1 MTAADPRPPTPDPA
15 QPQEAEALRAAR
27 LEERASKAK
36 KFVERVDTVAEKN
49 EERKARPR
57 APRPPPH
64 VTIRS
69 RDEDATAPRGTH
81 ASLQFRSRAFHRFRA
96 PKIAPRP
103 TSPPDEAV
111 SRPPTTHQ
119 ALLAAQTARKL
130 EAAEQKRAR
139 ALAAVAFRGA
149 DAGARV
155 KAAALAA
162 TRLAS
167 DRSVRVRRK
176 LDSAAAR
183 RDRVLELVS
192 GKAAFFNIRA
202 ERAVA
207 HARLSALV
215 DARAAV
221 ARVESKMAAAEYLR
235 ELDLRLRRT
244 RAALANERAA
254 HVLERR
260 RFSDHV
266 APVIGA
272 ARIRAD
278 QQLARERRERVLDD
292 VSAKARDFIRRAVL
306 PAARRGAR
314 RETRRTTRQ
323 DRRAALRRVRSKG
336 SHFGAR
342 PAEASRDDDR
352 SDER

>member
-1 MTAADPRPPTPDPA
+1 MTI
-15 QPQEAEALRAAR
+15 LG
-27 LEERASKAK
+27 
-36 KFVERVDTVAEKN
+36 
-49 EERKARPR
+49 
-57 APRPPPH
+57 
-64 VTIRS
+64 S

-96 PKIAPRP
+96 PKIGPP
-103 TSPPDEAV
+103 PPDEAV

-306 PAARRGAR
+306 TVAFVEVRDARRAERGRARIEARLSAACDRKEAYLFERVQPRSPRSPATTTEATNVRTRTTTARGGRRADASPVAPFGVERDAR
-314 RETRRTTRQ
+314 RLSLSVPTSPV
-323 DRRAALRRVRSKG
+323 A
-336 SHFGAR
+336 
-342 PAEASRDDDR
+342 
-352 SDER
+352 

>member
-1 MTAADPRPPTPDPA
+1 MTI
-15 QPQEAEALRAAR
+15 LG
-27 LEERASKAK
+27 
-36 KFVERVDTVAEKN
+36 
-49 EERKARPR
+49 
-57 APRPPPH
+57 
-64 VTIRS
+64 S

-306 PAARRGAR
+306 TVAFVEVRDARRAERGRARIDARLSAACDRKEAYLLERVQPRSPATTTEATNVRTRTTTARGGRRDARDDASPVAPFGVERDAR
-314 RETRRTTRQ
+314 RLSLSVPTSPV
-323 DRRAALRRVRSKG
+323 A
-336 SHFGAR
+336 
-342 PAEASRDDDR
+342 
-352 SDER
+352 

>member
-1 MTAADPRPPTPDPA
+1 M
-15 QPQEAEALRAAR
+15 
-27 LEERASKAK
+27 
-36 KFVERVDTVAEKN
+36 
-49 EERKARPR
+49 
-57 APRPPPH
+57 
-64 VTIRS
+64 
-69 RDEDATAPRGTH
+69 
-81 ASLQFRSRAFHRFRA
+81 
-96 PKIAPRP
+96 
-103 TSPPDEAV
+103 
-111 SRPPTTHQ
+111 
-119 ALLAAQTARKL
+119 
-130 EAAEQKRAR
+130 
-139 ALAAVAFRGA
+139 
-149 DAGARV
+149 
-155 KAAALAA
+155 AA

-306 PAARRGAR
+306 TCAFVEVRDARRAERGRAR
-314 RETRRTTRQ
+314 IEARLSAACDRKEAYLLERVQPRSPATTTEATNVRTRTTTARGG
-323 DRRAALRRVRSKG
+323 RRAAHDDASPVAPFGVECDARRLSLSVPTSPV
-336 SHFGAR
+336 A
-342 PAEASRDDDR
+342 
-352 SDER
+352 